1 MKKIFS
7 LLLLPVICS
16 QGINAQ
22 SSFTMS
28 YPIGIP
34 MGDLS
39 DYIGAVSYRGINLE
53 FNRRIKDNL
62 EVGLETG
69 WNVFYEKQAEKV
81 YTDGTA
87 SISGVQFR
95 YTNAVPIIAGA
106 KFIKSI
112 SGKPM
117 TPYIGVG
124 LGTLYVDRST
134 DFGLYRIT
142 IDAWQFCIR
151 PELGFIYKAERGVG
165 FFVGGKY
172 YAAFGTDDLD
182 GQSYLT
188 INIGVVFSNF

>member
-7 LLLLPVICS
+7 LLLLAVICM
-16 QGINAQ
+16 QGLKAQ
-22 SSFTMS
+22 SSFTIS
-28 YPIGIP
+28 YPIGFP

-39 DYIGAVSYRGINLE
+39 DYIGAVSYRGISLE

-87 SISGVQFR
+87 SISGIQFR
-95 YTNAVPIIAGA
+95 YTNAVPIIAGV
-106 KFIKSI
+106 KYIKEM
-112 SGKPM
+112 SGKNVS
-117 TPYIGVG
+117 PYAGVG

-134 DFGLYRIT
+134 DFGLYRLS
-142 IDAWQFCIR
+142 IDAWQFCVR
-151 PELGFIYKAERGVG
+151 PELGVIIQAQRGIGFIIGA
-165 FFVGGKY
+165 KY

-182 GQSYLT
+182 GQTYLT
-188 INIGVVFSNF
+188 ANVGIVFSNF